1 MIRANNS
8 DIKSWVSIPERS
20 DFPIQNIPFGIIKT
34 ANGAPRVA
42 SRIGDFAIDLLR
54 ASELGYFADFDLPK
68 AIFSQTYINDFI
80 ALGRETTRKIRDR
93 ISELFDDSI
102 EKWNSREMKDHLLF
116 PIDEVEVM
124 MPVKVG
130 DYTDFYS
137 SIEHAT
143 NLGKMFRDP
152 ANALLP
158 NWRHIPVGYHGR
170 ASSIIPSGN
179 DIQRPYGQM
188 RPDPEKP
195 PIYGPCRLLDFELEV
210 GFVIGKENELG
221 HPIPVEE
228 SEDHVFGICL
238 FNDWSARDIQKWEY
252 IPLGPF
258 LGKSFAST
266 ISPWIVTLDALDACR
281 VQGPVQDPEVLPYL
295 QSKGKKNFDIHL
307 EVILTTESGIEH
319 VLSESNFKYM
329 YWNMAQQ
336 IAHHSVNGCNLRVG
350 DMGASGTISGP
361 EPGSYGSMLEIC
373 WQGTKPVQLAD
384 GTERKFLQNGD
395 TLTLK
400 GFGMS
405 NGIRIGFGEASG
417 KIVDHRKLV

>member
-1 MIRANNS
+1 MIEANNPRR
-8 DIKSWVSIPERS
+8 KSWINISDNS
-20 DFPIQNIPFGIIKT
+20 DFPIQNIPFGAIQPSNQK
-34 ANGAPRVA
+34 PRLA
-42 SRIGDFAIDLLR
+42 SRIGDYAIDLLKV
-54 ASELGYFADFDLPK
+54 SELGFFADLDIPK
-68 AIFSQTYINDFI
+68 AIFSQQYLNDFI
-80 ALGRETTRKIRDR
+80 ALGKETTRKVRDR
-93 ISELFDDSI
+93 IAELFDDKAD
-102 EKWNSREMKDHLLF
+102 KWNAREMRDQLLLPVNEVKVLM
-116 PIDEVEVM
+116 PIR
-124 MPVKVG
+124 VG

-170 ASSIIPSGN
+170 ASSIIVSGQE
-179 DIQRPYGQM
+179 IQRPYGQM

-195 PIYGPCRLLDFELEV
+195 PVYGPCRLLDFELEV

-221 HPIPVEE
+221 HPIPVQE
-228 SEDHVFGICL
+228 SEEHVFGICL

-258 LGKSFAST
+258 LGKNFAST

-281 VQGPVQDPEVLPYL
+281 VAGPVQDPEVLPYL
-295 QSKGKKNFDIHL
+295 KSEGKKNFDIHL

-361 EPGSYGSMLEIC
+361 EAGSYGSMLEIC
-373 WQGTKPVQLAD
+373 WQGTKPVKLAD
-384 GTERKFLQNGD
+384 GDERKFLQNGD
-395 TLTLK
+395 TITLK
-400 GFGMS
+400 GYGLA

-417 KIVDHRKLV
+417 KIVDRKLA